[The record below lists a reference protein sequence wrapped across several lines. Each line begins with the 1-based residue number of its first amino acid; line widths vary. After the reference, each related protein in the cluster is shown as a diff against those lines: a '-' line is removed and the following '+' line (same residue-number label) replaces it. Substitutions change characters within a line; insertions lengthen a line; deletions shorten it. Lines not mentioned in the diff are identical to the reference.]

1 MRMVNASVALLDEK
15 DPFKKIERAGRIC
28 YKSEDKITE
37 DSAKKFV
44 ETMIR
49 SQHYAMLE
57 HANFVFEVKNRSYFN
72 ILQTERFLNCTKEL
86 LPSGELRM
94 LVSGNLRAINEAEN
108 AWQLAFVLAK
118 TYPELVYRKDITYAV
133 DNDDVP
139 FVKMVSL
146 DELTHT
152 AYPPTDMEIL
162 AHCYLTFIFT
172 TDRGVTHEIVR
183 HRIASFA
190 QESTRYCCYN
200 KEKFG
205 GGLTIALPDDFGDK
219 APEVQEEYQAAW
231 EDAERHYLKLLDMGE
246 TAQQARGVL
255 PHHVKADIVMT
266 ANMGE
271 WKHFFDLRYLGT
283 TGAPHPDMR
292 AVAKMAYD
300 LCPQEI
306 KNII

>member
-118 TYPELVYRKDITYAV
+118 HIR
-133 DNDDVP
+133 
-139 FVKMVSL
+139 SWS
-146 DELTHT
+146 
-152 AYPPTDMEIL
+152 
-162 AHCYLTFIFT
+162 
-172 TDRGVTHEIVR
+172 IVR
-183 HRIASFA
+183 ISRMP
-190 QESTRYCCYN
+190 
-200 KEKFG
+200 
-205 GGLTIALPDDFGDK
+205 LT
-219 APEVQEEYQAAW
+219 
-231 EDAERHYLKLLDMGE
+231 
-246 TAQQARGVL
+246 
-255 PHHVKADIVMT
+255 
-266 ANMGE
+266 
-271 WKHFFDLRYLGT
+271 T
-283 TGAPHPDMR
+283 TTFPLS
-292 AVAKMAYD
+292 KW
-300 LCPQEI
+300 CPWVS
-306 KNII
+306 